1 MSPHQQAID
10 AVMLQAVKGS
20 GIIPEGPVHANL
32 HANALVAHALR
43 RGEGSLAA
51 DGGLVVK
58 TGVHTGRSVADKFTV
73 DDPSISA
80 DVWWRM
86 GNQKLAPASFE
97 VLKGRVQAYLQG
109 RELFTQDLFAGADPA
124 YRIRVRLVS
133 SEAWTTLFARNMFIR
148 PSEDELVGFEPDY
161 AILHAPRF
169 QADPAIDGVRSS
181 TAIAVSLT
189 QQMIVIAGSEYGG
202 EIKKSIF
209 GVMNWKLPAEGV
221 LPMHC
226 SANVSR
232 TSDGTP
238 GDVALFF
245 GLSGTGKTTLSSDP
259 SRPLIGD
266 DEHGWSPKGV
276 FNFEGGCYAKV
287 INLSAAAEP
296 EIFAA
301 THRFG
306 TVLENVVVDGRGR
319 ADLTDGSLTEN
330 TRSCYPIEFIPNCD
344 LSGQAGIPRN
354 VVMLT
359 ADAFGVLPPI
369 SKLSEAQA
377 MYHFLSGY
385 TAKVA
390 GTEKGMGREPQA
402 TFSTCFGAPFI
413 PRRPEV
419 YGKMLADLIRQHG
432 ADCWLVNTGWT
443 GGAFGVGKRMSIAH
457 TRALL
462 AAVLDGSLANAR
474 FVRDPHFGLMLPQDV
489 AGIPNEVLDPRQAWS
504 DRAAYD
510 MAARGLVERFEKNFA
525 AFRGRGD
532 GRGSSSRDTRGLS
545 SHSTRPAMKTGSV
558 ASDRYLNLTNS
569 VTHSALPRCSLG
581 F

>member
-1 MSPHQQAID
+1 MSPHQQSVD
-10 AVMLQAVKGS
+10 AAALQAVKGS
-20 GIIPEGPVHANL
+20 GVVPAGPVFANL
-32 HANALVAHALR
+32 HASELVTHALR
-43 RGEGSLAA
+43 RGEGTLSE
-51 DGGLVVK
+51 DGSLVVV

-73 DDPSISA
+73 DDPEVTA

-86 GNQKLAPASFE
+86 GNQKLAPASFQ

-124 YRIRVRLVS
+124 HRIRVRLVS
-133 SEAWTTLFARNMFIR
+133 SEAWQSLFARNMFIR
-148 PSEDELVGFEPDY
+148 PTEEELVGFAPDY
-161 AILHAPRF
+161 VILHAPKF
-169 QADPAIDGVRSS
+169 ATDPAIDGVRST

-189 QQMIVIAGSEYGG
+189 QKVIVVAGSEYGG

-226 SANVSR
+226 SANTSR
-232 TSDGTP
+232 PTDGKP
-238 GDVALFF
+238 GEVALFF

-259 SRPLIGD
+259 NRPLIGD
-266 DEHGWSPKGV
+266 DEHGWGPNGV

-287 INLSAAAEP
+287 INLSAEAEP
-296 EIFAA
+296 EIHAA

-306 TVLENVVVDGRGR
+306 TVLENVVVDSRGHV
-319 ADLTDGSLTEN
+319 DLTDGSLTEN

-344 LSGQAGIPRN
+344 LSGRGGMPRN

-369 SKLSEAQA
+369 SKLSDAQA

-413 PRRPEV
+413 PRRAEV
-419 YGKMLADLIRQHG
+419 YGDMLTKLIKQHG

-443 GGAFGVGKRMSIAH
+443 GGPYGVGQRMSIQH

-462 AAVLDGSLANAR
+462 AAVLDGSLRGAR
-474 FVRDPHFGLMLPQDV
+474 YVRDPHFGLMMPQDV
-489 AGIPNEVLDPRQAWS
+489 AGIPNAVLDPRQAWA
-504 DRAAYD
+504 DTAAYD
-510 MAARGLVERFEKNFA
+510 KAAADLVQRFQKNFA
-525 AFRGRGD
+525 AFRD
-532 GRGSSSRDTRGLS
+532 G
-545 SHSTRPAMKTGSV
+545 V
-558 ASDRYLNLTNS
+558 SDEVR
-569 VTHSALPRCSLG
+569 AAEIRAA
-581 F
+581 

>member
-1 MSPHQQAID
+1 MSPHQQATD
-10 AVMLQAVKGS
+10 AVAMAAVKGS
-20 GIIPEGPVHANL
+20 GVVPGGPVHANL
-32 HANALVAHALR
+32 AAAELITHALR
-43 RGEGSLAA
+43 RNEGRLAA
-51 DGGLVVK
+51 DGGLIVE
-58 TGVHTGRSVADKFTV
+58 TGAHTGRSVQDKFTV
-73 DDPSISA
+73 DDPAIT
-80 DVWWRM
+80 DQVWWRM

-97 VLKGRVQAYLQG
+97 VLKGRVQSYLQG

-124 YRIRVRLVS
+124 HRIKVRLVS

-148 PSEDELVGFEPDY
+148 PSEDELLGFEPDY
-161 AILHAPRF
+161 VILHAPRF
-169 QADPAIDGVRSS
+169 QTDPAIDGVRST

-189 QQMIVIAGSEYGG
+189 QQIIVIAGSEYGG

-226 SANVSR
+226 SANVGR
-232 TSDGTP
+232 EE

-259 SRPLIGD
+259 TRPLIGD
-266 DEHGWSPKGV
+266 DEHGWGPNGV

-287 INLSAAAEP
+287 INLSAEAEP
-296 EIFAA
+296 EIHAA

-306 TVLENVVVDGRGR
+306 TVLENVVADVHGNL
-319 ADLTDGSLTEN
+319 DLTDGRLTEN

-344 LSGQAGIPRN
+344 RSGRAGQPRN

-369 SKLSEAQA
+369 SKLSDAQA
-377 MYHFLSGY
+377 MYHFMSGY

-419 YGKMLADLIRQHG
+419 YGRMLADLIKRHG

-443 GGAFGVGKRMSIAH
+443 GGNAVQGKRMGIRH

-462 AAVLDGSLANAR
+462 AAVLDGSLRDAR
-474 FVRDPHFGLMLPQDV
+474 YVCDPFFGLMLPQDV
-489 AGIPNEVLDPRQAWS
+489 PGIPNDVLDPRQAWA
-504 DRAAYD
+504 DKAAYD
-510 MAARGLVERFEKNFA
+510 TAARDLVTRFERNFA
-525 AFRGRGD
+525 TFAD
-532 GRGSSSRDTRGLS
+532 G
-545 SHSTRPAMKTGSV
+545 
-558 ASDRYLNLTNS
+558 ASEDVKAAAIR
-569 VTHSALPRCSLG
+569 AAA
-581 F
+581 